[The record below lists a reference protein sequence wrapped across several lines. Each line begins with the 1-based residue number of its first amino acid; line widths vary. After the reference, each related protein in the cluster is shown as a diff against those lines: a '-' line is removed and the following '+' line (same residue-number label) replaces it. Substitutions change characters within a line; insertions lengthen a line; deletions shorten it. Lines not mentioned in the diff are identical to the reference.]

1 MTGKCAE
8 RTKHKLWTT
17 QPQILM
23 IPSNQLTQCNSQ
35 PSLLDTTM
43 TLCVNIYF
51 SFVFFFLFY
60 SLGTTTHQTR
70 STWEHHQFDSH
81 LQKLPALSYQMFK
94 GILSFFVYRSWCM
107 LLMQKPMYLC
117 MYLSGILFAQGPV
130 SRNSSNFWL
139 TKSNIRIKI
148 VRKIMQIL
156 HSWAEVLGHFCIC
169 GAFFKLHKFQP
180 LPPPHKLRWI
190 RLSRMFLR

>member
-1 MTGKCAE
+1 
-8 RTKHKLWTT
+8 
-17 QPQILM
+17 M

-51 SFVFFFLFY
+51 SFVVFFLFY
-60 SLGTTTHQTR
+60 SPGTTTHQTR
-70 STWEHHQFDSH
+70 STWEHHQLDSH

-94 GILSFFVYRSWCM
+94 GILSFFLYRSFNSNLWFFPHPNLSKFPVDSFSWCRNQCTCACIYQEFY
-107 LLMQKPMYLC
+107 LLRGQFPET
-117 MYLSGILFAQGPV
+117 P
-130 SRNSSNFWL
+130 SNFWL
-139 TKSNIRIKI
+139 TKSNIQIKI
-148 VRKIMQIL
+148 LRKIMQIL